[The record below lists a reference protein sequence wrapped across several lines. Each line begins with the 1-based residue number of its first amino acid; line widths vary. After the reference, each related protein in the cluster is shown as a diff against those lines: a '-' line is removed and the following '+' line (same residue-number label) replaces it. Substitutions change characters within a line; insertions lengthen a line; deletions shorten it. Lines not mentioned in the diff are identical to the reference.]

1 MLKGKEV
8 FLKNYKWY
16 LTSLLSTHMT
26 EIMFWQ
32 FPTFLQVVLKKQA
45 VVHFAL
51 TIGMLEE
58 YQLIE

>member
-1 MLKGKEV
+1 
-8 FLKNYKWY
+8 
-16 LTSLLSTHMT
+16 MT

-45 VVHFAL
+45 FVHFAL